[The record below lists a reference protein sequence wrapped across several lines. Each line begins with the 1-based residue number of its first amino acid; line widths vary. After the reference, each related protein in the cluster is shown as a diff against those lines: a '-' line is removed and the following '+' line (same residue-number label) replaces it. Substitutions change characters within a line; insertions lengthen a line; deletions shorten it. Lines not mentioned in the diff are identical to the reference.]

1 MRHRGIRNG
10 RNGHHRRRAIGV
22 IAVVLVSLVAATAA
36 FAAGARHA
44 AAVEITCMRCENSPT
59 DPFLQSRYQV
69 VQQFNKAYAGKYHIK
84 VLKFGGRDEN
94 DLQYFQRLALAGS
107 LPDIFV
113 AQSTLLQSLSQTKKV
128 LNLAP
133 FLAGDKMWKG
143 TFYPGAFS
151 ALTTGS
157 KIWGIPE
164 QRDVIGIYY
173 NKALFKKAGIAS
185 FPKTWAQFETAVTKL
200 KASGVIPFAMDGDW
214 VTQLMWANLIGTQSG
229 GSAFLTKTI
238 RTGSYSKNPIAVK
251 ATEFLKAL
259 HADGYVNSDAFTG
272 DYNNAMTPFVTEKAA
287 MIANGPWMAT
297 GDIKGKSAAK
307 GLSARVGYAPSPG
320 WSASGQGAIVL
331 AGNAGW
337 ASGTTRDA
345 AKQKAVVAFMKFT
358 TTPKIQLQRTIKTGA
373 FWPVKM
379 KLTKAQAKQL
389 PAVTYNL
396 VQMSGKLK
404 YAYPHAKYATP
415 QSFSDAWKNDW
426 PAYVQ
431 GGMTTQEFL
440 AALGK
445 ATKGA

>member
-1 MRHRGIRNG
+1 MQRRGKPSRNKRLYSVLTVVLAG
-10 RNGHHRRRAIGV
+10 ALV
-22 IAVVLVSLVAATAA
+22 SAIAVTAA
-36 FAAGARHA
+36 LGASARHA

-69 VQQFNKAYAGKYHIK
+69 VQQFNKLYAGKYHIK

-128 LNLAP
+128 LNLKP
-133 FLAGDKMWKG
+133 FLAKDKKWSQ
-143 TFYPGAFS
+143 TFYPGAFN
-151 ALTTGS
+151 ALSTGS
-157 KIWGIPE
+157 KVWGIPE

-185 FPKTWAQFETAVTKL
+185 FPTTWAQFGTAAQKL
-200 KASGVIPFAMDGDW
+200 KNSGVIPFAMDGDW
-214 VTQLMWANLIGTQSG
+214 VTQLMWANLIGTQPG
-229 GSAFLTKTI
+229 GSAFLTKGI
-238 RTGSYSKNPIAVK
+238 RSGSYSNNKAVVK

-259 HADGYVNSDAFTG
+259 HSDGYVNSDAFTG

-297 GDIKGKSAAK
+297 GDIKGKSANK
-307 GLSARVGYAPSPG
+307 GLSNRVGYAPSPG
-320 WSASGQGAIVL
+320 WTAGRQGAIVL

-337 ASGTTRDA
+337 ASGTTSDA
-345 AKQKAVVAFMKFT
+345 AKQEAVIAFMKFT
-358 TTPKIQLQRTIKTGA
+358 TVPKIQLQRTIKTGA
-373 FWPVKM
+373 FWPVKL
-379 KLTKAQAKQL
+379 KLTKAQAKKL
-389 PAVTYNL
+389 PPTTYGL
-396 VQMSGKLK
+396 VQTSGKLK

-415 QSFSDAWKNDW
+415 QSFSDEWKNDW

-431 GGMTTQEFL
+431 GGMSTQEFL

-445 ATKGA
+445 ATKGS